1 MPITKPARASWT
13 QVLSHGLPRAVQT
26 AVIVSVVALGSGCGT
41 GSSNSN
47 TGGGQ
52 DAGRSL
58 TFAVCMRS
66 HGISRFPDPKI
77 SYSGNHGQITLSLS
91 NLDVGSP
98 RFKSAQQACERLSP
112 GGGVPTAADSRAPM
126 AEQLRYSLCMRSHRV
141 PNFPDPDKQG
151 GFTFENRVVNPN
163 SSQFQMA
170 QTTCGNLLR

>member
-1 MPITKPARASWT
+1 MTKLARAIWT
-13 QVLSHGLPRAVQT
+13 QVLSDRLPRAVQT
-26 AVIVSVVALGSGCGT
+26 AVIVSVVVLGSGCGT

-52 DAGRSL
+52 DASRSL
-58 TFAVCMRS
+58 AFAVCMRS

-91 NLDVGSP
+91 NVDVGSA
-98 RFKSAQQACERLSP
+98 RFRSAQQACERLSP
-112 GGGVPTAADSRAPM
+112 AAGVPSPADSPTLLAQ
-126 AEQLRYSLCMRSHRV
+126 QLGYSLCMRSHGV

-151 GFTFENRVVNPN
+151 GFTFENRVVNPK

-170 QTTCGNLLR
+170 HTKCSDLLR